1 MKLTSDRCR
10 VYVLLPMGRGRTGQA
25 DGSHE
30 CSHRRTCRKD
40 PPVLEADGV
49 FPYRVFLLAN
59 PYRVVIDLPNISRAP
74 FQRLEKPKGAIANY
88 RFGLFRP
95 GNSRVVI
102 DVTGPVE
109 IVRHA
114 VLAGGRKNQAAFSST

>member
-1 MKLTSDRCR
+1 MKLGLRFGLVIMFCFLW
-10 VYVLLPMGRGRTGQA
+10 VAGVQA
-25 DGSHE
+25 KPTEVTNVRIGVHAE
-30 CSHRRTCRKD
+30 KTRL
-40 PPVLEADGV
+40 VLEADVV

-59 PYRVVIDLPNISRAP
+59 PYRVVIDLPNISWQAP

-109 IVRHA
+109 IARHA
-114 VLAGGRKNQAAFSST
+114 VLLNDAPR